1 MAKSDKLQG
10 YRSDHTWRSF
20 ARGDRPEDL
29 VFGVVI
35 SVLLHCILFLGSD
48 YWLRAFAPKQELSE
62 PIPIEYVEVPPNT
75 TKTPPQT
82 SRRAAKDS
90 VAGGK
95 AKPQSPIST
104 AQSGSS
110 TARTSAASKPSDILL
125 PEQTQQKAGSPN
137 RSPQKLQPEPQKIA
151 VAPTT
156 KQPEPLQSAIG
167 QSPVPAAIA
176 PTPKLPEPQPE
187 PTAVAPTT
195 KPLAFKLRQRT
206 ATPTTPAEPL
216 QTPVAPAPK
225 PPEPEP
231 SPTAVAPTTKP
242 LALKLRQRVATPTT
256 PAEPLQTPVAPTPKP
271 PEPQPEPTA
280 VVPTSKPLALKPRQ
294 TTVAPTTKSPEPVQT
309 PVAPTPKPPEPQP
322 LPTAVAPTTKPLALK
337 PQQTTLPPTTKPP
350 ALKRRQT
357 TVAPTT
363 KPPAALIRQGNRDR
377 LAAKSSPQ
385 QLENR
390 TTSQSSQGAR
400 GLSPRKVSR
409 VQPSSKS
416 GGASRLGGPISLSSR
431 DFASSN
437 QAALPNSNRLNQSV
451 DGIDARQDAD
461 MGAYLQQ
468 LQEQVRQHWIP
479 GLTQSSRRTVLHF
492 TVSRAGLVSNIR
504 IAQTSGLSMTDEAA
518 VNAVKQAVPFAPLPT
533 AYTQNYINIQFTFN
547 INIYGELELGRD
559 GQ

>member
-1 MAKSDKLQG
+1 MFILACLHSYVTRHLKQHCITVGFSLRGAAFIPCLKYGIRNYVAVPQGFSASLPYKLLRVLSTTHNNMAKSDRLQG

-20 ARGDRPEDL
+20 ARGDRPENL
-29 VFGVVI
+29 VFSVVI
-35 SVLLHCILFLGSD
+35 SILLHSILFLGSD
-48 YWLRAFAPKQELSE
+48 YWLRAFAPKEELSE

-90 VAGGK
+90 IAGGK
-95 AKPQSPIST
+95 AKPQTPIST
-104 AQSGSS
+104 AKSASS
-110 TARTSAASKPSDILL
+110 TAPTSAASKPSEILL

-137 RSPQKLQPEPQKIA
+137 RSPQKLQPEPQKSA

-156 KQPEPLQSAIG
+156 KQPEPLQSA
-167 QSPVPAAIA
+167 
-176 PTPKLPEPQPE
+176 
-187 PTAVAPTT
+187 VAPT
-195 KPLAFKLRQRT
+195 R
-206 ATPTTPAEPL
+206 
-216 QTPVAPAPK
+216 
-225 PPEPEP
+225 
-231 SPTAVAPTTKP
+231 
-242 LALKLRQRVATPTT
+242 
-256 PAEPLQTPVAPTPKP
+256 
-271 PEPQPEPTA
+271 
-280 VVPTSKPLALKPRQ
+280 
-294 TTVAPTTKSPEPVQT
+294 
-309 PVAPTPKPPEPQP
+309 KPPEPQP

-337 PQQTTLPPTTKPP
+337 RGQTTLPPTTKPL
-350 ALKRRQT
+350 ALKPRQT

-363 KPPAALIRQGNRDR
+363 KPSAALTRQGNRDR

-390 TTSQSSQGAR
+390 RTSQSSQGAR

-461 MGAYLQQ
+461 MSAYLQQ
-468 LQEQVRQHWIP
+468 LQEQVRQQWIP
-479 GLTQSSRRTVLHF
+479 GLTQSSRRTVLQF
-492 TVSRAGLVSNIR
+492 TVSRAGLVSNLR
-504 IAQTSGLSMTDEAA
+504 VAQTSGLSMTDEAA

>member
-20 ARGDRPEDL
+20 ARGDRPENL
-29 VFGVVI
+29 VFSVVI
-35 SVLLHCILFLGSD
+35 SILLHSILFLGSD

-62 PIPIEYVEVPPNT
+62 PIPIEYIEVPPNT
-75 TKTPPQT
+75 TKTPPET

-95 AKPQSPIST
+95 AKPQTPIST
-104 AQSGSS
+104 AKSASS
-110 TARTSAASKPSDILL
+110 TAPTSAASKPSEILL

-137 RSPQKLQPEPQKIA
+137 RSPQKLQPEPQKSA

-156 KQPEPLQSAIG
+156 KQPEPLQSALA
-167 QSPVPAAIA
+167 PA
-176 PTPKLPEPQPE
+176 PKLPEPEPS

-206 ATPTTPAEPL
+206 ATPTTPPEPL
-216 QTPVAPAPK
+216 QSAVAPAPK
-225 PPEPEP
+225 PPEPQK

-242 LALKLRQRVATPTT
+242 LALK
-256 PAEPLQTPVAPTPKP
+256 
-271 PEPQPEPTA
+271 
-280 VVPTSKPLALKPRQ
+280 
-294 TTVAPTTKSPEPVQT
+294 
-309 PVAPTPKPPEPQP
+309 
-322 LPTAVAPTTKPLALK
+322 
-337 PQQTTLPPTTKPP
+337 
-350 ALKRRQT
+350 RRQT

-363 KPPAALIRQGNRDR
+363 KPSAPLTRQGNRDR

-409 VQPSSKS
+409 VQPSSKP
-416 GGASRLGGPISLSSR
+416 GGASRLGGPISLSNR

-461 MGAYLQQ
+461 MSAYLQQ
-468 LQEQVRQHWIP
+468 LQEQVRRHWIP

-492 TVSRAGLVSNIR
+492 TVSRAGLVSNLGV
-504 IAQTSGLSMTDEAA
+504 AQTSGLNMTDEAA